1 MKKSLFVLC
10 AALFALCSRAQDED
24 SDGYCYFYCD
34 SVVGT
39 FDECNAKTMD
49 VAFEASSS
57 MISSVGTWY
66 HFSYTTLHDRR
77 TLMVT
82 PEKWLF
88 KADGTGSASR
98 PSSITVDYQ
107 NVKRIDLQIIIPM
120 TWKKVRDNFICNLN
134 TAKQTT
140 KFTNS
145 NQVKLMS
152 AREKYDIEQKLKA
165 TLAMGGIIKTISTEN
180 QIMKYNNDIIIMKG
194 DILMGDGS
202 FYFISQSGINKL
214 KKKRAGY
221 NIREAKR
228 IAEEKTRLEEKAKRE
243 AEENAKKEAEWIAR
257 IESEGGKI
265 YEVNGVKF
273 AMVRVEGGTFQMG
286 GTEFN
291 NEKPIHKVT
300 LDSFFIGQTEVTREL
315 WEAVMGRNPRFL
327 IGKQLPVEK
336 VTWDDCQSFIAK
348 LNQLTGQ
355 QFRLPTEAEWEFA
368 ARGGNKSK
376 GYTYSGSNNL
386 NEVAWFNENSYE
398 HTHIVASL
406 IPNELDIYDMTGN
419 VSEWCQDWYDRQY
432 YSSSSLNNPTGPTS
446 GYSRV
451 LRGGCWRSDAMHCGI
466 ATRDFNSTE
475 GPAAVYDAF
484 GFRLAL

>member
-24 SDGYCYFYCD
+24 SDGYSYFYCD

-257 IESEGGKI
+257 IEAEGGKI

-273 AMVRVEGGTFQMG
+273 AMVRVEGGAFEMG
-286 GTEFN
+286 GSKYDEI
-291 NEKPIHKVT
+291 PIHKVT
-300 LDSFFIGQTEVTREL
+300 LNSFFISETEVTQEL
-315 WEAVMGRNPRFL
+315 WEAVMGNNPSYFK
-327 IGKQLPVEK
+327 GKQLPVES
-336 VTWDDCQSFIAK
+336 VTWDDCQAFIAK

-355 QFRLPTEAEWEFA
+355 QFRLPSEAEWEYA
-368 ARGGNKSK
+368 ARGGKYCEN
-376 GYTYSGSNNL
+376 YTYSGSNDC
-386 NEVAWFNENSYE
+386 NEVAWFADNGNSQ
-398 HTHIVASL
+398 THEVASKA
-406 IPNELDIYDMTGN
+406 PNKLGIYDMTGN
-419 VSEWCQDWYDRQY
+419 IAEWCYDWYDKNY
-432 YSSSSLNNPTGPTS
+432 YSSSSLNNPTGPEN
-446 GYSRV
+446 GYSRI
-451 LRGGCWRSDAMHCGI
+451 LRGGSWSNMSTY
-466 ATRDFNSTE
+466 TRV
-475 GPAAVYDAF
+475 VYRGHNLPLEKDDDI